1 MRHTLSAMKLQA
13 KPRSGAAAKNIKI
26 EPVHDGIAVKPL
38 KIARILVPVDFSVHS
53 IKALE
58 TALSLAGTFGA
69 EITLVHIVEQIIYPG
84 DWMYPPIAMTDFA
97 AEQREQISAKLK
109 ALAKRSG
116 IKSHEVVRLGR
127 AWQEVVEVA
136 KERKADLIVLA
147 THGYTGLRHV
157 LLGSVAEKILRH
169 APCPVLSIRAD
180 EDDFS

>member
-1 MRHTLSAMKLQA
+1 MKLQA
-13 KPRSGAAAKNIKI
+13 KPQSGTAANIIKTESDRI
-26 EPVHDGIAVKPL
+26 QATAEPL
-38 KIARILVPVDFSVHS
+38 KIKRILVPVDFSVHS

-58 TALSLAGTFGA
+58 AALSLARTFDA
-69 EITLVHIVEQIIYPG
+69 NVTLVHIVEQIIYPG

-97 AEQREQISAKLK
+97 AEQRAQISAKLK
-109 ALAKRSG
+109 ALAERSNV
-116 IKSHEVVRLGR
+116 ITHEVVRLGR

-169 APCPVLSIRAD
+169 APCPVLSIRA
-180 EDDFS
+180 EEEDFS